1 MRHLELGHEEIAAE
15 IGRRYASRP
24 REAYRLAW
32 GWTMDEAA
40 ARFNEHAARVGT
52 DPAGRASMTGPHLC
66 EYEKWPASTRRPS
79 VYVLYM
85 LAAIYRARVPDL
97 LDLAD
102 HEGLPQP
109 DRLVLLRPP
118 GADAVIAGGE
128 PGPQGTPGTQPT
140 LAWAQAGGGVCL
152 TLPYVPGRLVIEV
165 SGLPGIPG
173 LPPGGSDH
181 PEAAAGRLALVRDP
195 PARMTT

>member
-1 MRHLELGHEEIAAE
+1 MSSRITPRDSEGAVMTEPGGPGLRHQAGMTSALTATRKGAVTAGQASAGTVPGAPGRTREFKAELNGLRARMRHLGLGHEEIAAE
-15 IGRRYASRP
+15 IGRRHAARP

-85 LAAIYRARVPDL
+85 LAGDL
-97 LDLAD
+97 
-102 HEGLPQP
+102 P
-109 DRLVLLRPP
+109 RP
-118 GADAVIAGGE
+118 GAGPAG
-128 PGPQGTPGTQPT
+128 
-140 LAWAQAGGGVCL
+140 
-152 TLPYVPGRLVIEV
+152 PGR
-165 SGLPGIPG
+165 P
-173 LPPGGSDH
+173 
-181 PEAAAGRLALVRDP
+181 
-195 PARMTT
+195 